1 MPPKVF
7 ISHASE
13 DKARFV
19 LAFATRLRAA
29 GIDAWL
35 DRWEMQPGD
44 SLVRKLFDEGLQG
57 ADAVIVVLSR
67 YSVAK
72 PWVREELDA
81 AFVKRVH
88 AGSKLVPVVLD
99 DCDVPFVL
107 RTLVWERIDDLASY
121 DASFARIVAAI
132 TGAHDKPPL
141 GALPPA
147 RAPIDGLAPVDA
159 RVLQA
164 VGDLAMQQGHEL
176 VEGAALRAAAALA
189 DLDDAALH
197 DALEM
202 LAQAQFVRVEAA
214 GIGTPFAV
222 LLTSSGLQRV
232 GALILPDYGTLVP
245 RVAAALV
252 NQPALRDAPAL
263 ASDLGVPL
271 FWTRHA
277 LDVLAE
283 RGDITLAKYGGGL
296 VEVVDIGPGLRRAL
310 G

>member
-19 LAFATRLRAA
+19 LAFAARLRAA

-57 ADAVIVVLSR
+57 ADTVIVVLSR
-67 YSVAK
+67 FSVEK

-88 AGSKLVPVVLD
+88 AGAKLVPVVLD
-99 DCDVPFVL
+99 DCEVPFVL

-121 DASFARIVAAI
+121 DTSFARIVAAI
-132 TGAHDKPPL
+132 TGAYDKPPL
-141 GALPPA
+141 GAPPSV
-147 RAPIDGLAPVDA
+147 PPPVDGLAPVDA
-159 RVLQA
+159 RVLQ
-164 VGDLAMQQGHEL
+164 VLGERVIQQGHEL
-176 VEGAALRAAAALA
+176 VDGAALRAGPALA
-189 DLDDAALH
+189 DLDDEALN

-202 LAQAQFVRVEAA
+202 LAQARLVRVEAA
-214 GIGTPFAV
+214 GGGLPLAV
-222 LLTSSGLQRV
+222 QLTTTGVQRV
-232 GALILPDYGTLVP
+232 GQSAQPDYATLVP

-252 NQPALRDAPAL
+252 NRPLRDAPAL
-263 ASDLGVPL
+263 ATQLDVSL
-271 FWTRHA
+271 FWVKHA

>member
-19 LAFATRLRAA
+19 LAFAARLRAA

-67 YSVAK
+67 HSVEK

-88 AGSKLVPVVLD
+88 SGSKLVPIVLD
-99 DCDVPFVL
+99 DCEVPVVL

-121 DASFARIVAAI
+121 DTSFARIVAAI
-132 TGAHDKPPL
+132 TGAYDKPPL
-141 GALPPA
+141 GAPPPA
-147 RAPIDGLAPVDA
+147 PPAVDGLAPVDA

-164 VGDLAMQQGHEL
+164 VGVLAVQQGNDL
-176 VEGAALRAAAALA
+176 VENEALRASEALA
-189 DLDDAALH
+189 DLDDASLK
-197 DALEM
+197 D
-202 LAQAQFVRVEAA
+202 
-214 GIGTPFAV
+214 AV
-222 LLTSSGLQRV
+222 LILEKAGLVRSHFDLEGLLAAQLTTPGLQRV
-232 GALILPDYGTLVP
+232 GQLVMSDYGALVP

-252 NQPALRDAPAL
+252 NQPMRDAPAL
-263 ASDLGVPL
+263 AAQLGLPL
-271 FWTRHA
+271 FWIKHA

>member
-1 MPPKVF
+1 MSPKVF

-19 LAFATRLRAA
+19 LAFAARLRAA

-35 DRWEMQPGD
+35 DRWEMRPGD

-67 YSVAK
+67 YSVEK

-88 AGSKLVPVVLD
+88 SGSKLVPVVLD
-99 DCDVPFVL
+99 DCEVPFVL
-107 RTLVWERIDDLASY
+107 RTLVWERIDDLAAY

-132 TGAHDKPPL
+132 TGAYDKPPL
-141 GALPPA
+141 GALPMPPPPVA
-147 RAPIDGLAPVDA
+147 GLAPVDA

-164 VGDLAMQQGHEL
+164 LGERVMQQGHAL
-176 VEGAALRAAAALA
+176 VEGATLRAASALA

-197 DALEM
+197 DALAM
-202 LAQAQFVRVEAA
+202 LERAGLVRVEAA
-214 GIGTPFAV
+214 GAALPLAV
-222 LLTSSGLQRV
+222 QLTTTGVQRV
-232 GALILPDYGTLVP
+232 GESGQPDYAALVP

-252 NQPALRDAPAL
+252 NQSLRDAPAL
-263 ASDLGVPL
+263 AAQLDLPL
-271 FWTRHA
+271 FWVQHA
-277 LDVLAE
+277 LDVLAD